1 MSEACPHSFDEQLLS
16 GHLDHE
22 LTQAEE
28 QQVRV
33 HLEDCEICREQFG
46 QLELMRKA
54 SMSTPFAIPDDE
66 QWNEQPRTGASHLFR
81 GTGWI
86 LVIAWFAVSLGFAAW
101 TFATEPG
108 HPLIKLLVVSGLA
121 GMGLLFVSVLLD
133 RLRSAKTD
141 RYRRV
146 QK

>member
-1 MSEACPHSFDEQLLS
+1 MSEACPQSFDEQLLS

-28 QQVRV
+28 QQVRI
-33 HLEDCEICREQFG
+33 HLEDCETCRAMFG

-54 SMSTPFAIPDDE
+54 SMTTPFSTPDDE
-66 QWNEQPRTGASHLFR
+66 QWSEKPRTGASRLFR
-81 GTGWI
+81 STGWL
-86 LVIAWFAVSLGFAAW
+86 LVIAWFAVSLGFAGW

-108 HPLIKLLVVSGLA
+108 HPLVKLLVVSGLA
-121 GMGLLFVSVLLD
+121 GLALLFVSVLLD

>member
-1 MSEACPHSFDEQLLS
+1 MSEACPQSFDEQLLS
-16 GHLDHE
+16 GHLDPE

-33 HLEDCEICREQFG
+33 HLEDCEVCRKVFG
-46 QLELMRKA
+46 QLEVMRKA
-54 SMSTPFAIPDDE
+54 SMSTPFATPDDE
-66 QWNEQPRTGASHLFR
+66 QWNETPGSGASRLFR

-86 LVIAWFAVSLGFAAW
+86 LLLVWFIVSLGIAGW

-121 GMGLLFVSVLLD
+121 GVGLLFVSVLLD

-146 QK
+146 KK

>member
-1 MSEACPHSFDEQLLS
+1 MSEACPQSFDDQLLS

-28 QQVRV
+28 QQVRI
-33 HLEDCEICREQFG
+33 HLEDCETCRALFG
-46 QLELMRKA
+46 QLEQMRKA
-54 SMSTPFAIPDDE
+54 SMSTPFATPDDE
-66 QWNEQPRTGASHLFR
+66 QWNEKPRTPSSRLFR
-81 GTGWI
+81 GAGWF
-86 LVIAWFAVSLGFAAW
+86 LLLAWLIASLGIAGWA
-101 TFATEPG
+101 FATEPG